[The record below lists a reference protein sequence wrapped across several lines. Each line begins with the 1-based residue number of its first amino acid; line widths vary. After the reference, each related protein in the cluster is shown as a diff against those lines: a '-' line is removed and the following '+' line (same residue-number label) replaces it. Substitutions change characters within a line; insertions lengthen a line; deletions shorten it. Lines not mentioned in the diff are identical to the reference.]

1 MDLQILKSASGNQ
14 HNVTPAIK
22 QLCKHLDEGL
32 EYLLEDIENTTKLSI
47 GNRVPNMKSIVTED
61 FDRCNVYLA
70 ESLKQFSEAL
80 CKSLLE
86 FITSLSSESGA
97 KQEHIKK
104 ILLICR
110 FTNALVN
117 FSSPNLKA
125 TFNSVNQQVI
135 KQRKSQLD
143 AKLSDSND
151 IMQILSAV
159 KKKSMQNE
167 QKVWSLA

>member
-1 MDLQILKSASGNQ
+1 M
-14 HNVTPAIK
+14 
-22 QLCKHLDEGL
+22 C
-32 EYLLEDIENTTKLSI
+32 LSI
-47 GNRVPNMKSIVTED
+47 NFDFFLLIFKIYTQTRTQKLRNWKPKPKLKPFGFIAVTED